1 MISAFL
7 LFLSATGLGQSCR
20 HCPLIRL
27 HYDSI
32 VCPCHTRQSSLRLI
46 PGTEPTRTLPTCRHQ
61 WLSYGTPSRINDR
74 HRQGREVNKSL
85 LFWDFLASV
94 AIHVIM
100 LALLSLLALLQR
112 NNTCH
117 AIMLALTCLLQCL
130 LCNNTFTAI
139 TACLQYMQAV
149 ITLL

>member
-61 WLSYGTPSRINDR
+61 WLSYGTPSRIDDR
-74 HRQGREVNKSL
+74 HRQGREVYKSL
-85 LFWDFLASV
+85 IFRDFLASV
-94 AIHVIM
+94 AIHAIM
-100 LALLSLLALLQR
+100 LACYHYLLYC
-112 NNTCH
+112 N
-117 AIMLALTCLLQCL
+117 AIMLALPCLLQCL

-149 ITLL
+149 LTLL